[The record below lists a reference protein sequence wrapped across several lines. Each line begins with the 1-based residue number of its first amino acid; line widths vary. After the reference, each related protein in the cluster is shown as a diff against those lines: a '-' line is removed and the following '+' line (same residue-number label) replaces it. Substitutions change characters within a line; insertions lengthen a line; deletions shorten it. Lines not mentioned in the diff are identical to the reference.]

1 MRSGKIKTVATSP
14 DAVGYGAFPLV
25 GVLPCLADAMK
36 WSKASEM
43 GELEEKAE
51 LGATRGIALWAIY
64 LAGPF
69 VSAAEALETKLRGR
83 RDATSREC
91 TLTGVHTRRSRRKPA
106 APAMGRR
113 RTLRNRR
120 ASTSTDLFP
129 AAAHEA
135 RATGPFMN
143 PVPGA
148 AVP

>member
-14 DAVGYGAFPLV
+14 DAVGYGAFPLA

-69 VSAAEALETKLRGR
+69 VSAAEALETKLGGGGEMRPHGS
-83 RDATSREC
+83 ALSRES
-91 TLTGVHTRRSRRKPA
+91 TR
-106 APAMGRR
+106 
-113 RTLRNRR
+113 
-120 ASTSTDLFP
+120 
-129 AAAHEA
+129 AAAEESQQLP
-135 RATGPFMN
+135 RW
-143 PVPGA
+143 A
-148 AVP
+148 AAEL